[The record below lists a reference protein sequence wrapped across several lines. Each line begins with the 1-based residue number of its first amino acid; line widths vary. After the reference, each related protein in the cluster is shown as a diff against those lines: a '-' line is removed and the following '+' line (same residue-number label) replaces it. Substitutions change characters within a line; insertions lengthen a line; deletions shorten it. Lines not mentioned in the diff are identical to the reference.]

1 MDTRTTF
8 RRAVRGMVTALV
20 VLSLAWPVAAGET
33 PAPKGGAVR
42 DVATKDAAKSAPAR
56 ETPAKSLAPK
66 DAAPKDAPR
75 KEAPAKETAEGDAKD
90 GEFVCLSRTLY
101 WEARTEGRE
110 GMIAVAWVV
119 LNRKRDEEYPKTIC
133 GVVKQGNDKPGC
145 QFSYWCDGKSDA
157 PKPDAEWALS
167 QQVAKEMMTNP
178 PPDPTGGALFYHAT
192 NVKAPWAGERP
203 RTAQIGRHV
212 YYR

>member
-1 MDTRTTF
+1 MLATL
-8 RRAVRGMVTALV
+8 AM
-20 VLSLAWPVAAGET
+20 LSLASPAAASDA
-33 PAPKGGAVR
+33 PAKGGATVR
-42 DVATKDAAKSAPAR
+42 DVGVKDGKTTPAR
-56 ETPAKSLAPK
+56 ETPAKDTAPK
-66 DAAPKDAPR
+66 NTPAAAAKGSAPKG
-75 KEAPAKETAEGDAKD
+75 APAKETAEGDAND
-90 GEFVCLSRTLY
+90 GEFICLARTLY

-110 GMIAVAWVV
+110 GMVAVGWVV

-145 QFSYWCDGKSDA
+145 QFSYWCDGKTDA
-157 PKPDAEWALS
+157 PKPDAEWALA
-167 QQVAKEMMTNP
+167 QQVAREMLTSP